1 MWILASI
8 GNLKSISIKGVSDTG
23 KVMLAS
29 PNWPERYP
37 ADTDVYYCITASAG
51 RRVNMQF
58 DWMDLETN
66 CGYNCDYVRVRLSN
80 TILYPYDIHIHHSNL
95 FSLTVH
101 HNPIYSNIYT
111 CNYNIFIEQSQLNF
125 SIT

>member
-1 MWILASI
+1 MGQLLLQPRTFKENNFRVS

-23 KVMLAS
+23 KVMLSS
-29 PNWPERYP
+29 PNWPNQYP

-66 CGYNCDYVRVRLSN
+66 CGYNCDYVRVR
-80 TILYPYDIHIHHSNL
+80 T
-95 FSLTVH
+95 
-101 HNPIYSNIYT
+101 
-111 CNYNIFIEQSQLNF
+111 
-125 SIT
+125 